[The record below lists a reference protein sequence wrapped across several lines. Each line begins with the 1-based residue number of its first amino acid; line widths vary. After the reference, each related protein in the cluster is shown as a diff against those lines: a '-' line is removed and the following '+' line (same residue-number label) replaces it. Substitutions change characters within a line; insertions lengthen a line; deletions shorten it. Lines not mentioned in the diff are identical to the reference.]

1 MGKEDQDGVDK
12 GATPVSSDAELLPM
26 LSDQEHPQ
34 TSISSESPTEPEE
47 MDGNG
52 LSFAFLKN
60 MDYGSR
66 EKAGIENSLGSQNL

>member
-1 MGKEDQDGVDK
+1 M
-12 GATPVSSDAELLPM
+12 SSDAELLPM